1 MIYHLIFLV
10 LVLGATWECW
20 QDRVPKWLV
29 AGSVALLTAFLC
41 LRYGQ
46 GSDYF
51 SYGHIYYELPQ
62 NLFSALASKDIHGE
76 WGWKLLCLLGRWLG
90 MPYPAF
96 ILAISLAQMGL
107 FWRFLRRFCKKPML
121 ALLLAWHTLYLTYFF
136 GILRQGL
143 AIAIF
148 LGALLEWLEKKKYL
162 PYALGCLAC
171 ASLHSSALVLLAL
184 PLLERISIK
193 WLLILAA
200 AAWAGGLTMATGI
213 FNRLFE
219 TLLPASVAYYLTDAG
234 ISLVAAAERIVTFGA
249 LLGLWYLCGKD
260 QEARNLRLLKISAA
274 GFALYGALLWMPLVA
289 SRTGYFLKVVEVC
302 LFGNLMPKTSRKWV
316 IFGFCLV
323 LSAGMYVK
331 NLGSYLQH
339 AAYFDWVT
347 VWNYPYVTVFQKE
360 NILRFLTPPYH
371 YLP

>member
-1 MIYHLIFLV
+1 M
-10 LVLGATWECW
+10 
-20 QDRVPKWLV
+20 
-29 AGSVALLTAFLC
+29 ALLTAFLC

-51 SYGHIYYELPQ
+51 SYGHIYYELPTD
-62 NLFSALASKDIHGE
+62 LLAALGAQDIHGE
-76 WGWKLLCLLGRWLG
+76 WGWKLLCLLGRWMG
-90 MPYPAF
+90 MPYAAF

-107 FWRFLRRFCKKPML
+107 FWRFLRHFCRKPML

-162 PYALGCLAC
+162 PYLLGCLAC

-184 PLLERISIK
+184 PLVERISLK
-193 WLLILAA
+193 WLLVLAT
-200 AAWAGGLTMATGI
+200 AAWAGGLTLATGAL
-213 FNRLFE
+213 NGLLE
-219 TLLPASVAYYLTDAG
+219 TLLPASVAYYLTG
-234 ISLVAAAERIVTFGA
+234 SGVSLGAAAERIVTFGA
-249 LLGLWYLCGKD
+249 LLVVWRLRGKN
-260 QEARNLRLLKISAA
+260 QEERNLRMLKIAAA

-289 SRTGYFLKVVEVC
+289 SRIGYFLKVVEIC
-302 LFGNLMPKTSRKWV
+302 LFGNLMPKGRKKWA
-316 IFGFCLV
+316 IFGFCMALA
-323 LSAGMYVK
+323 AGMYVK
-331 NLGSYLQH
+331 NLGSYLQQ

-347 VWNYPYVTVFQKE
+347 VWDYPYVTVLQKE
-360 NILRFLTPPYH
+360 NILRFLTPPYD